1 MRVKTKDVREKVKEL
16 DQIIE
21 QYKLNNPEPKRDWKT
36 YEQQYNQRLRKAI
49 TFFQPYIKQAI
60 SPLQISDKKTAGRPP
75 KLNLNQ
81 KVQILLIQKLIQK
94 SNREM
99 SILLLIF
106 SCLNDVDISYKTVE
120 RIYDDEQV
128 KLVLF
133 NLHSI
138 LLNDLN
144 IKKPDTCGD
153 GTGYL
158 LTIKEHY
165 ASSAQK
171 LKEDGKKTTKK
182 RKVFF
187 TFALMDV
194 EKRLYIAYGT
204 SFKSEKDAYNQAIE
218 MLNHLDIDLNSIRL
232 DRYYSGQSTVKFF
245 TEQFEEIKCYLIP
258 KKNATIKGNFDWKR
272 MLEQFVNDTQNYLGE
287 YFKRNQSESG
297 FSEDKRRFGW
307 RIPQKLPNRADLSY
321 FTIIAWH
328 NLFWMGQ

>member
-1 MRVKTKDVREKVKEL
+1 
-16 DQIIE
+16 
-21 QYKLNNPEPKRDWKT
+21 
-36 YEQQYNQRLRKAI
+36 
-49 TFFQPYIKQAI
+49 
-60 SPLQISDKKTAGRPP
+60 
-75 KLNLNQ
+75 
-81 KVQILLIQKLIQK
+81 
-94 SNREM
+94 M

-106 SCLNDVDISYKTVE
+106 SSLNDVDISYKTVE

-232 DRYYSGQSTVKFF
+232 DRYYSRQSTVKFF
-245 TEQFEEIKCYLIP
+245 TEQFEDIKCYLIP
-258 KKNATIKGNFDWKR
+258 KKNVTVKGNFDWKR
-272 MLEQFVNDTQNYLGE
+272 MLEQFINDTQNYLGE

-307 RIPQKLPNRADLSY
+307 RIPQKLPNRSDISY
-321 FTIIAWH
+321 FVIIAWH
-328 NLFWMGQ
+328 NLFWIGQ